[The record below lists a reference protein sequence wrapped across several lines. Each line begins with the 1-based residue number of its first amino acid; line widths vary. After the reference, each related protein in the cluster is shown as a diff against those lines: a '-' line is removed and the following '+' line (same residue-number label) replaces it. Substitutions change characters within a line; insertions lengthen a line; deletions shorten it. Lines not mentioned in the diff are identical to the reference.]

1 MTEVALLSKSRF
13 VRASQLGALLA
24 VVLGLGMVESAEARN
39 PEDVFRGQIITS
51 AKRIPTKASSKEAYI
66 SALKRQKTGRFY
78 ENKST
83 KSWKVY
89 YTAFFKKP
97 LNSLEVTVKLYDLSG
112 GGKRMLAAFEQY
124 MDKRGAKSITSNV
137 TLNRDDFGVN
147 KNLMMTVESNG
158 SILSV
163 ARFAIIGEAEKFSGK
178 VDFSEEEASKG
189 TDD

>member
-1 MTEVALLSKSRF
+1 MSRF
-13 VRASQLGALLA
+13 VRAAQYGAVLA
-24 VVLGLGMVESAEARN
+24 LVLGLGTVNSAEARN

-51 AKRIPTKASSKEAYI
+51 AKRIPTKAPSKAAYI
-66 SALKRQKTGRFY
+66 SQLKRQKTSRFY

-89 YTAFFKKP
+89 YTAFFRKP
-97 LNSLEVTVKLYDLSG
+97 LNSLEVTIKIYDLSG
-112 GGKRMLAAFEQY
+112 GGKHMLTAFEQY
-124 MDKRGAKSITSNV
+124 MDKRGARSITSNV

-158 SILSV
+158 AILS
-163 ARFAIIGEAEKFSGK
+163 ATKFAILGEGEKFSGQ
-178 VDFSEEEASKG
+178 VNFTEEEASKG

>member
-1 MTEVALLSKSRF
+1 LFSTSRF
-13 VRASQLGALLA
+13 VRAAQAGAVLA
-24 VVLGLGMVESAEARN
+24 VVLGLGLVAEARD

-51 AKRIPTKASSKEAYI
+51 AKRIPTKASSKAAYI

-89 YTAFFKKP
+89 YTAFFRKP
-97 LNSLEVTVKLYDLSG
+97 LNSLEVTVKIYDLSG
-112 GGKRMLAAFEQY
+112 GGKHMLTAFEQY
-124 MDKRGAKSITSNV
+124 MDKRGARSITSNV
-137 TLNRDDFGVN
+137 TLKRDDFGVN

-158 SILSV
+158 AILS
-163 ARFAIIGEAEKFSGK
+163 ATRFAILGEGEHYTGQ
-178 VDFSEEEASKG
+178 VNFSEEEASKG